1 VKLSPKTGTVTATIL
16 NFAAAFNVTLGHKTH
31 SALAIQDINA
41 AQRILTRLT
50 PNTASVIQKRSAA
63 QANPILIKFAHHA

>member
-1 VKLSPKTGTVTATIL
+1 VILSPKTGTVNATIL
-16 NFAAAFNVTLGHKTH
+16 NFAAALKVTNGRIIQ
-31 SALAIQDINA
+31 SALAIQDVNA

-63 QANPILIKFAHHA
+63 QANPILIIFAHHA